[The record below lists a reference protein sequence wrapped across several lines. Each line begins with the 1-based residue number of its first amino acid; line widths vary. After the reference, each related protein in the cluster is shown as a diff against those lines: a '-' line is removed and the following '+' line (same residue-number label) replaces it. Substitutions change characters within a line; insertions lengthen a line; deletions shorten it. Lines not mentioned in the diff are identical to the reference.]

1 MRVLVITTEF
11 PTPDTPGGGVFI
23 YRQIDALRDVG
34 VDVDVLAFRSHGN
47 PLNHY
52 RAWRKLRRMLREK
65 DYDLIHGHF
74 AHSVIGARLQF
85 KLPIV
90 VTYRGD
96 EAYGIISPKGRY
108 TVKGFILKLIAQVI
122 ALLVD
127 ELIVV
132 SEAMGQR
139 IWRKD
144 YTVIPSGLKLD
155 LIKPIPRDEARR
167 ELGWSLDQPVVLF
180 AVLDITSPRKRYPL
194 AKAAVDLAN
203 QELDIPAE
211 LRIATGLS
219 PEEMPLYLNASDV
232 LLLTSV
238 HEGSPNVVKEA
249 LACNVPVVSVDVGDV
264 RERMEGVNYG
274 AVCEPTPEA
283 LAAAL
288 IPLLREPRRSNG
300 RQAVESLSDPIL
312 AQKVIEIY
320 RRVLGHNV

>member
-1 MRVLVITTEF
+1 MRVLVITTEY
-11 PTPDTPGGGVFI
+11 PTPDMPGDGVFI
-23 YRQIDALRDVG
+23 FRQIRALRDAG
-34 VDVDVLAFRSHGN
+34 VEVDVLAFRSQGN
-47 PLNHY
+47 PINHF
-52 RAWRKLRRMLREK
+52 RAGRKLRRMLREK

-85 KLPIV
+85 KLPVI

-96 EAYGIISPKGRY
+96 EAYGIVSPKGKY
-108 TVKGFILKLIAQVI
+108 TVKGFILKLIAQII
-122 ALLVD
+122 ALSVD

-139 IWRKD
+139 IWRRN

-155 LIKPIPRDEARR
+155 LLKPIPRDEARQK
-167 ELGWSLDQPVVLF
+167 LGWALDQPVVLF

-194 AKAAVDLAN
+194 ARAAVDLAN
-203 QELDIPAE
+203 QELDVPAK
-211 LRIATGLS
+211 LRVATGLS

-232 LLLTSV
+232 LLLTSR

-264 RERMEGVNYG
+264 RERLEGVSYS
-274 AVCEPTPEA
+274 AVCEDTPEA

-288 IPLLREPRRSNG
+288 VPLLREPQRSNG
-300 RQAVESLSDPIL
+300 RQTVEWLSDPLL
-312 AQKVIEIY
+312 AQKVIELY
-320 RRVLGHNV
+320 HKVLERNA